1 MSELG
6 DVVELLHGAAGRVA
20 TLRATL
26 LVWYDEERGVHAAEA
41 ARQRAGGGGVAVAYH
56 ARKGEPPRLRQ
67 YEEKTT
73 VHYRHPGRYR
83 PHRQANAHVHRPR
96 DVLQVYDGEREWT
109 YVAADREAY
118 VQAAGHHELVRLLDP
133 FWAAGRVHPQRQRA
147 QLL

>member
-1 MSELG
+1 MGRLGGLRRSGRRCLSGTTRSAAFTPLRPPASEP
-6 DVVELLHGAAGRVA
+6 A
-20 TLRATL
+20 
-26 LVWYDEERGVHAAEA
+26 AAEWPWPTTP
-41 ARQRAGGGGVAVAYH
+41 ARVNH
-56 ARKGEPPRLRQ
+56 PRLRQ

-83 PHRQANAHVHRPR
+83 LHRQANAHVHRPR